1 MTAPKKVFKWCI
13 FERPRAKTIQKNKLV
28 LLGDAAHPMVPFI
41 GQGGC
46 MAIEDAYTF
55 GLLFS
60 KLEDLQEVFF
70 LYEKLRL
77 KRGNWMQARS
87 RLQARFNHLS
97 NPILVELRKLFI
109 GAISQKA
116 IKSIHSYD
124 AHKEV
129 MKQITG

>member
-1 MTAPKKVFKWCI
+1 
-13 FERPRAKTIQKNKLV
+13 
-28 LLGDAAHPMVPFI
+28 
-41 GQGGC
+41 
-46 MAIEDAYTF
+46 
-55 GLLFS
+55 
-60 KLEDLQEVFF
+60 
-70 LYEKLRL
+70 
-77 KRGNWMQARS
+77 MQARS

>member
-1 MTAPKKVFKWCI
+1 
-13 FERPRAKTIQKNKLV
+13 
-28 LLGDAAHPMVPFI
+28 MVPFI

-60 KLEDLQEVFF
+60 KLEDLKEVFF